1 MFNTEIKNNNLE
13 KSTIDTQHGNAK
25 HKTLDEAKSIFNWTV
40 TPRRVTSDYI
50 FIGFFVCLSIST
62 GLYLY
67 INDAS
72 IGFALFST
80 TIWLLICLFVYST
93 MLKPQTYDFELTR
106 HGIRIGT
113 TDNAHEMFYTATRK
127 AAWVGCGVCILAFL
141 VVGPLAF
148 AGGAAFALMAPKFT
162 QFKRQTVYSSFHF
175 HEVVSF
181 KYHRK
186 SWYMSIHPHFPTETR
201 QSVYYDHMSPYYF
214 FIEPNKL
221 YLFISALK
229 TVASIEEA
237 KEVEN
242 LDELRPIFDFPTNPR
257 Q

>member
-1 MFNTEIKNNNLE
+1 MYKSDFKNKDLKRSKASNQ
-13 KSTIDTQHGNAK
+13 SDNARQNV
-25 HKTLDEAKSIFNWTV
+25 LNEAESIFTWTV
-40 TPRRVTSDYI
+40 IPNRVTSDYLI
-50 FIGFFVCLSIST
+50 VGFYLCLSISL
-62 GLYLY
+62 GVYMFV
-67 INDAS
+67 NDAS
-72 IGFALFST
+72 LGFVLFST
-80 TIWLLICLFVYST
+80 ILWSLISLVPYFT
-93 MLKPQTYDFELTR
+93 MFKPQTYDFELTKYGVR
-106 HGIRIGT
+106 VST
-113 TDNAHEMFYTATRK
+113 TDNAHEIFYSATRK
-127 AAWVGCGVCILAFL
+127 AAWIACIIAFFAI
-141 VVGPLAF
+141 GPLAF

>member
-1 MFNTEIKNNNLE
+1 MYSPNFKINKLRQFNITNQKDSARQKRLN
-13 KSTIDTQHGNAK
+13 
-25 HKTLDEAKSIFNWTV
+25 EAESIFTWTV

-50 FIGFFVCLSIST
+50 IIGFFVCLSISA

-67 INDAS
+67 INDVS

-80 TIWLLICLFVYST
+80 TLWLLICLFSYST
-93 MLKPQTYDFELTR
+93 TLKPQTYDFELTK
-106 HGIRIGT
+106 HGVRIGT
-113 TDNAHEMFYTATRK
+113 TDNAHEIFYSATRK
-127 AAWVGCGVCILAFL
+127 AAWIGCIACVIAFFAI
-141 VVGPLAF
+141 GPLAF

-229 TVASIEEA
+229 TVTSIKEV
-237 KEVEN
+237 KEVES
-242 LDELRPIFDFPTNPR
+242 LDELRPLPDFPTNSG
-257 Q
+257 

>member
-1 MFNTEIKNNNLE
+1 MYKLDFKTNARKHVNASDLNNTDKR
-13 KSTIDTQHGNAK
+13 
-25 HKTLDEAKSIFNWTV
+25 KTLNRATSILTWIV
-40 TPRRVTSDYI
+40 TPKRSTSDYI
-50 FIGFFVCLSIST
+50 FVGLFISVAVFV
-62 GLYLY
+62 GLYMF
-67 INDAS
+67 INNAS
-72 IGFALFST
+72 IWIVLFITLSCS
-80 TIWLLICLFVYST
+80 LIPISSLFT
-93 MLKPQTYDFELTR
+93 MFQPCTYRFELTEY
-106 HGIRIGT
+106 GIRIAK
-113 TDNAHEMFYTATRK
+113 TDNAPEFFYSATRK
-127 AAWVGCGVCILAFL
+127 AAWIGCIACVIAFFAI
-141 VVGPLAF
+141 GPLAF

-229 TVASIEEA
+229 TVASIKEA

>member
-1 MFNTEIKNNNLE
+1 MKNQS
-13 KSTIDTQHGNAK
+13 STNKKNRQLNIDNHIDDAK
-25 HKTLDEAKSIFNWTV
+25 QKILNEAESIFTWTV
-40 TPRRVTSDYI
+40 TPNRVLHDYLTV
-50 FIGFFVCLSIST
+50 GFYLCISISM
-62 GLYLY
+62 GVYMFV
-67 INDAS
+67 NEAS
-72 IGFALFST
+72 LGFVLFST
-80 TIWLLICLFVYST
+80 MLWSLISLVPHFT
-93 MLKPQTYDFELTR
+93 MFKPQTYDFELTQ
-106 HGIRIGT
+106 HGVRIGT
-113 TDNAHEMFYTATRK
+113 TDNAHEMFYSATRK
-127 AAWVGCGVCILAFL
+127 AAWIGCIACFIAFFAI
-141 VVGPLAF
+141 GPLAF

-237 KEVEN
+237 KEVED